1 MDADPWT
8 GDEAAGLA
16 PPGEPAG
23 AALAGRVWSDRELA
37 EVLMRYGDRLRRIAG
52 RVLRGPDRDDAVED
66 VLQDAFLRARAALG
80 ATRPADEAA
89 LGAWLGVIVYR
100 LALDAVRRQ
109 RRAAHAAER
118 LGRVAA
124 TASRGEGAD
133 ADPEAMAVEAVA
145 RDETAQAVR
154 AVLQHLPAAHRRI
167 LLLAARMPVGEVAAT
182 LGCTAGAVR
191 ARLARAR
198 EAYRL
203 AMHADGAGRTLS
215 LAARRRR
222 VADLLAAG
230 WAPPAIAQALGVAL
244 TLVYSDVTALARQQ
258 PAGPPL
264 PLLFGEALGCP
275 APEALTIR
283 ADRPAAGQ
291 VAAVPPPRPAS
302 LAARQPAGMTT
313 DGRAIGTPAPTTRQL
328 PLL

>member
-8 GDEAAGLA
+8 GDEAADLA
-16 PPGEPAG
+16 PSGDPAG

-80 ATRPADEAA
+80 ATHLADEAA

-100 LALDAVRRQ
+100 LALDVVRRQ
-109 RRAAHAAER
+109 RRAARAAER

-124 TASRGEGAD
+124 AASRGEGAD

-154 AVLQHLPAAHRRI
+154 AVLQRLPAEHRRI
-167 LLLAARMPVGEVAAT
+167 LLLAASLPVEEVAAT
-182 LGCTAGAVR
+182 LGCTTGAVR

-203 AMHADGAGRTLS
+203 AMHAGGAERALS
-215 LAARRRR
+215 LVARRRR

-244 TLVYSDVTALARQQ
+244 SLVYSDITALARQ
-258 PAGPPL
+258 PTATPLL
-264 PLLFGEALGCP
+264 PLLFGEAPG
-275 APEALTIR
+275 
-283 ADRPAAGQ
+283 RPAAAAL
-291 VAAVPPPRPAS
+291 AAVPPPQPAP

-313 DGRAIGTPAPTTRQL
+313 DGRAIGTSAPITRQL